1 MMLEEDSL
9 VSFFANKGFSES
21 TIREVEQLEEIIKC
35 FIYQKQVF
43 DGRYRFTNKKPLWE
57 VYK

>member
-1 MMLEEDSL
+1 MIENNSL
-9 VSFFANKGFSES
+9 VSFFANEGFSDL

-43 DGRYRFTNKKPLWE
+43 DGRYKFNNKKPLWE